1 MVKIEE
7 KPLISLHQKTSS
19 STKGNTEGLL
29 YQGIQ
34 GTVEDESIKF
44 KKKNSVLRFLSST
57 LTET

>member
-44 KKKNSVLRFLSST
+44 KKKKFSVEIPELYSH
-57 LTET
+57 